1 MFFLLPL
8 TQFSFHLNLFL
19 LLLPFHLLLLPMLS
33 AIVPLEIHDLELLHL
48 LLLFEV
54 FVLNYKFLLFFS
66 QFFKFDVLVH
76 MLLKLL
82 SRVETKISLQLLL
95 DLKVV
100 FVASSVPN

>member
-1 MFFLLPL
+1 MF
-8 TQFSFHLNLFL
+8 
-19 LLLPFHLLLLPMLS
+19 S
-33 AIVPLEIHDLELLHL
+33 AVIPLEIHDLELLHL